1 LSKLAL
7 LLALVSASALAQHM
21 EPGQWEFV
29 SEVALPGLPPQ
40 QSASSACLD
49 REQARDPMQWSQGA
63 RLPSD
68 CRVATL
74 KLGPDH
80 SAWQL
85 ECPVSAMRG
94 AGRATISRNSMQS
107 ELKMTGG
114 VTTKTR
120 GRRLGPC
127 KP

>member
-1 LSKLAL
+1 LRKFIL
-7 LLALVSASALAQHM
+7 LLAFFSARAQAQHM

-40 QSASSACLD
+40 QSAAAACLD
-49 REQARDPMQWSQGA
+49 RDQARDPLNWSQGT

-80 SAWQL
+80 TSWEL
-85 ECPVSAMRG
+85 DCPASGMRG
-94 AGRATISRNSMQS
+94 AGQAQISRNSMQS
-107 ELKMTGG
+107 ELKMTGDAA
-114 VTTKTR
+114 TKTR

>member
-1 LSKLAL
+1 
-7 LLALVSASALAQHM
+7 M

-29 SEVALPGLPPQ
+29 SAAGLPGMPPQ
-40 QSASSACLD
+40 QAASSACLS
-49 REQARDPMQWSQGA
+49 REQARDPLQWSQGA

-80 SAWQL
+80 TSWAL

-94 AGRATISRNSMQS
+94 AGRAQISRNSMQS
-107 ELKMTGG
+107 ELKLTGG

-120 GRRLGPC
+120 GRRVGPC